1 MHLSLIPCLVH
12 CFTSPP
18 AANAPLFFSQRETTP
33 AMKNRGEFHSEAV
46 TTNKIRRA
54 THCVDICETH
64 ATVDTE
70 SEARCEHARDK

>member
-1 MHLSLIPCLVH
+1 
-12 CFTSPP
+12 
-18 AANAPLFFSQRETTP
+18 
-33 AMKNRGEFHSEAV
+33 MKNRGEFHSEAV